1 MTSKVLGDSEC
12 ANAGEAPLRA
22 AWLRVPSSVPQE
34 SRPQTLTVRPQKVPR
49 RNHVSHWSK
58 CRSNI

>member
-34 SRPQTLTVRPQKVPR
+34 VQTSDP
-49 RNHVSHWSK
+49 HCEASESSK
-58 CRSNI
+58 EKSCQPLVQV